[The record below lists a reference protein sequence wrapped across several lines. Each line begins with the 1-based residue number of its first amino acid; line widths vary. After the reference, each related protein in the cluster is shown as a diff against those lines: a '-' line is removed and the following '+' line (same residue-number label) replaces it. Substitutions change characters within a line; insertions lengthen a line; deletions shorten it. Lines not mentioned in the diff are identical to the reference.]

1 MIKKQKEKKK
11 SSIYIYIYI
20 YIMNT
25 VPFISFTSKAEEV
38 DSLPFFVCAFGVF
51 FFIYIKAENFLIF
64 LSFHKT
70 SFVDILQMIP
80 SNNVP
85 ILSSCEDSL
94 YTFLTSV
101 IFVIS
106 GRFFRGT

>member
-1 MIKKQKEKKK
+1 M
-11 SSIYIYIYI
+11 
-20 YIMNT
+20 
-25 VPFISFTSKAEEV
+25 F
-38 DSLPFFVCAFGVF
+38 C
-51 FFIYIKAENFLIF
+51 IKAENFLIF

-94 YTFLTSV
+94 YTCKHKRQIMTC
-101 IFVIS
+101 
-106 GRFFRGT
+106 